1 MLADSV
7 NSEGRGKN
15 AGNGKELESML
26 EQTRS
31 NGMIEDG
38 LLGVIPWF
46 SGKPNTTEILSS
58 LCQAD
63 VSHLGCLRTA
73 VCFSV
78 THLSRHLVLLLAYLS
93 PYYSA

>member
-26 EQTRS
+26 DSQTRS

-38 LLGVIPWF
+38 LIGVIP
-46 SGKPNTTEILSS
+46 
-58 LCQAD
+58 
-63 VSHLGCLRTA
+63 
-73 VCFSV
+73 
-78 THLSRHLVLLLAYLS
+78 
-93 PYYSA
+93 

>member
-38 LLGVIPWF
+38 LIGVIP
-46 SGKPNTTEILSS
+46 
-58 LCQAD
+58 
-63 VSHLGCLRTA
+63 
-73 VCFSV
+73 
-78 THLSRHLVLLLAYLS
+78 
-93 PYYSA
+93 